1 MGYTEDFFEVIDKAI
16 DHHAFAIRNKVFS
29 LYRDLPW
36 TREQYRQL
44 QPAVHEEL
52 VAFVGYILGIFN
64 NVGCTRVPENVI
76 GYRIKVIPIIRKEN
90 GSIETRDEV
99 EIGDGYTDYIVLTL
113 HFKNFIEP
121 IER

>member
-16 DHHAFAIRNKVFS
+16 GHYAFAIRNKVFS

-44 QPAVHEEL
+44 QPVIHEEL

-64 NVGCTRVPENVI
+64 NVGCTRVPKNVI
-76 GYRIKVIPIIRKEN
+76 GYRIMVIPIIHKGN
-90 GSIETRDEV
+90 DSIEKGDKV
-99 EIGDGYTDYIVLTL
+99 EIGDGNTDYADLWYEFQKKT
-113 HFKNFIEP
+113 
-121 IER
+121 